1 MSVIVTLLRS
11 TTAELVKYFKDGP
24 LEKLC
29 GGVGGGGV
37 YFVRPPISF
46 LMVRPL
52 IKIVFKPLWRKSV
65 YNCVD
70 KCTSDFHEVQF

>member
-1 MSVIVTLLRS
+1 MWG
-11 TTAELVKYFKDGP
+11 E
-24 LEKLC
+24 
-29 GGVGGGGV
+29 GGGV

-65 YNCVD
+65 HNCVD